1 MSYVVVFLATR
12 WGSELG
18 GLNEFNTGL
27 ALGMAE
33 VLPRG
38 SRCICYVDQLS
49 ENPTPPTKN
58 VEVLVCPD
66 DISILVNDIK
76 KICEDPK
83 LDSLHGLLIVGHD
96 IKTGPKAVNCA
107 VALQALPLIGPVAS
121 AVVSHMDYV
130 QYGHRKGHA
139 LSESFSR
146 MKQQEMVLAS
156 ADYAFAVGPLLQ
168 ASFQS
173 ARNLGKSPIKHLIPG
188 TPEIQ
193 IQHNS
198 RSAMWFF
205 ISGRLNVADDQIKN
219 SALVL
224 EALERFYSSRPQG
237 PTSLSIRGKLFAFG
251 MEGGKSDGVFG
262 QLQGRLAEYLDIHAV
277 PFTDRKDEIYQHL
290 ASCHVALMPSW
301 HEGFGLSGWEA
312 LCAGV
317 PLICSRQSG
326 LAILLDE
333 LRQQLPWLSLDS
345 VEFVNPVGVSGDD
358 GTKMRDVQ
366 SLTNAIELITQNL
379 NVRKDAAVDLAK
391 TLRREFKWKDTA
403 TAIFEH
409 IGWPLASSVS
419 WKSRQKSSQQTSA
432 SPDQTKSSAH
442 INDVLERL
450 HSLDID
456 RDWEILCSAFNY
468 FSDIGKDAQ
477 PAARKNLLEKLC
489 RIGAKLTC
497 ELVTPEVGRNAESIS
512 LRDSGRID
520 TCWRYMAACAS
531 TARNFAEFA
540 ELFDEPLRKLIC
552 DERFLRREI
561 LFYASRF
568 SNQFEES
575 AYDEATRFFRYH
587 CESLKNDSYLQVRLA
602 RLTAEFPGWSYVIPS
617 DQDHIAF
624 IEEMA
629 RCHQVHLYG
638 FDLNAFIPSQPN
650 LASTSLALSSLRRCP
665 SRQPNEQALGFFN
678 ENQPQPVRF
687 SWRSDKRLA
696 AAILSSALGT
706 SDIVKVLECMATDE
720 DESVRW
726 AALDLAFSPTLRKRL
741 HAAKAAKA
749 LSGSKS
755 VNEQLGH
762 VVDLAVLHDNGHPW
776 LNREF
781 LLHYLQE
788 QTTRNNSEDTPRLT
802 VCDFPRARGLIGPI
816 IDQACKSLEGSQHP
830 EVRSARLDLKS
841 KVKRV
846 LFVLPPLDFPEPSNS
861 SQASHSSTPPLG
873 LGMLASHVGT
883 LGHDVQI
890 CDCHRF
896 PDLCD
901 WLKNHSSSFEL
912 IGFNTVLPTVRP
924 TIELLKSIRRRAFRT
939 ILVVGGPAA
948 KLGAWEFSMNSGEE
962 KECWDFAISGEAIQN
977 VSLLIEALD
986 QKDSWPSSLTL
997 NANAISPLLLHREI
1011 RESGASVNDSLQAK
1025 QDWTKVAIDRRHF
1038 IGPSGYYEPSS
1049 TRSRTKH
1056 ILEAH
1061 VVMSQGCDW
1070 NCAFCT
1076 ERSSLSGGEVRRPV
1090 DMVLAELKQL
1100 VELHPNLHVQ
1110 FIDDNFLPQIA
1121 QHPTEVKR
1129 ATSIKWASDLLSGLT
1144 QLRRSTTGW
1153 FGWRA
1158 IFRLEDFFAY
1168 EQYLQNDFVRQ
1179 LSESGCTM
1187 LAFGIETG
1195 DDDHRKLIKL
1205 GAEVVGANKIKLLF
1219 ERLQAAGI
1227 HSKAYFM
1234 LGGKSET
1241 PESAQ
1246 KTISFAVDSG
1256 ASLAY
1261 FALYKEFVPAA
1272 KALKQ
1277 QRSSGS
1283 ETPTAWLDY
1292 RQLAIVWD
1300 DAFDTIKDSGPKTLR
1315 LKYPVTG
1322 EEREVYSQLSELGF
1336 SFRDL
1341 VKYNDYH
1348 SETGPSLQVLHK
1360 VTWNDPETYFSIVE
1374 QAYRNFYLRP
1384 EFVSSYKRL
1393 LNSGY

>member
-12 WGSELG
+12 WGSQLG

-27 ALGMAE
+27 ALGMAD

-38 SRCICYVDQLS
+38 SRCICYVNQLS
-49 ENPTPPTKN
+49 ENPTPPTGN

-66 DISILVNDIK
+66 DTSILVNDIK
-76 KICEDPK
+76 EVCEDTK

-96 IKTGPKAVNCA
+96 IKTGQKAVECSE
-107 VALQALPLIGPVAS
+107 ALRAQVRIGPVAS

-130 QYGHRKGHA
+130 QYGHRKGHT
-139 LSESFSR
+139 LSETFSR
-146 MKQQEMVLAS
+146 MKQQEMVIAS
-156 ADYAFAVGPLLQ
+156 ADHAFAVGPLLQ

-173 ARNLGKSPIKHLIPG
+173 ARNSDKSPIKRLIPG
-188 TPEIQ
+188 TPEIA

-198 RSAMWFF
+198 RSALWFF
-205 ISGRLNVADDQIKN
+205 ISGRLTVADDQIKN
-219 SALVL
+219 GALVL
-224 EALERFYSSRPQG
+224 EALERFYSSNPQG
-237 PTSLSIRGKLFAFG
+237 PKSISTRGKLFAFG
-251 MEGGKSDGVFG
+251 TEGGTSDDVFA
-262 QLQGRLAEYLDIHAV
+262 QLQSRLAEFLEIHTV

-290 ASCHVALMPSW
+290 ASCHIALMPSW

-326 LAILLDE
+326 LAMLLDE
-333 LRQQLPWLSLDS
+333 LKQQLPWLSLDS
-345 VEFVNPVGVSGDD
+345 VEFVNLVGVSGDD
-358 GTKMRDVQ
+358 GTRLRDVK
-366 SLTNAIELITQNL
+366 SLSNAIVQVTQNL
-379 NVRKDAAVDLAK
+379 TARKDAAVDLAK

-403 TAIFEH
+403 IALFEH
-409 IGWPLASSVS
+409 TGWALPSSVS
-419 WKSRQKSSQQTSA
+419 WKSRQRSAQQTSK
-432 SPDQTKSSAH
+432 SQDETQTSAL
-442 INDVLERL
+442 IDDVLERL

-456 RDWEILCSAFNY
+456 RDWEMLCSALNY
-468 FSDIGKDAQ
+468 FSDIGKIAQ
-477 PAARKNLLEKLC
+477 PTARQNLLEKLR
-489 RIGAKLTC
+489 RIGTKLTC
-497 ELVTPEVGRNAESIS
+497 ELVTPEVGRNTKSTS
-512 LRDSGRID
+512 LRDSGRLD
-520 TCWRYMAACAS
+520 ACWRYMAACAS

-540 ELFDEPLRKLIC
+540 GLFDEPLRNIIC
-552 DERFLRREI
+552 DERFLRREV

-568 SNQFEES
+568 SSQFQDS
-575 AYDEATRFFRYH
+575 ANEEATRFFRYH
-587 CESLKNDSYLQVRLA
+587 CELLKSDPHLQIRLA
-602 RLTAEFPGWSYVIPS
+602 RLMAEFPGWSFVIPAAQENVAYS
-617 DQDHIAF
+617 
-624 IEEMA
+624 EEIA
-629 RCHQVHLYG
+629 RCHQVHVNG
-638 FDLNAFIPSQPN
+638 FDLSSLIPSQPS

-687 SWRSDKRLA
+687 SWRSDKRLS

-706 SDIVKVLECMATDE
+706 SDIVKVLECMACDE

-749 LSGSKS
+749 LSGSRA

-762 VVDLAVLHDNGHPW
+762 IVDLAVLHDDGHPW

-788 QTTRNNSEDTPRLT
+788 QTTQNISEDIPRLT
-802 VCDFPRARGLIGPI
+802 VCDFPRSRGLIGPV

-841 KVKRV
+841 RVKRV
-846 LFVLPPLDFPEPSNS
+846 LFVLPPIDFPELGYP
-861 SQASHSSTPPLG
+861 SQASRSSTPPLG
-873 LGMLASHVGT
+873 LGLLASHVGA

-901 WLKNHSSSFEL
+901 WLKDHSGSFDL
-912 IGFNTVLPTVRP
+912 IGFNTVLTTVRP

-939 ILVVGGPAA
+939 ILIVGGPAA
-948 KLGAWEFSMNSGEE
+948 KLGAWEFATTPGEE
-962 KECWDFAISGEAIQN
+962 KECWDFAISGDAIQN

-986 QKDSWPSSLTL
+986 KKDSWPSSLTL
-997 NANAISPLLLHREI
+997 NANAISPVLSLREI
-1011 RESGASVNDSLQAK
+1011 RELGASVNDSLRVRR
-1025 QDWTKVAIDRRHF
+1025 DWSTVALDRRHF
-1038 IGPSGYYEPSS
+1038 IGPTGCYEPSS
-1049 TRSRTKH
+1049 TRSRTRH

-1061 VVMSQGCDW
+1061 IVMSQGCDW

-1090 DMVLAELKQL
+1090 ELVLAELQQL

-1110 FIDDNFLPQIA
+1110 FVDDNLLPQIA
-1121 QHPTEVKR
+1121 QHTKDVKR
-1129 ATSIKWASDLLSGLT
+1129 AVSIAWANDFLSGLT
-1144 QLRRSTTGW
+1144 KIRSSTTGW

-1168 EQYLQNDFVRQ
+1168 EQYMQGDFVRR

-1195 DDDHRKLIKL
+1195 DDDQRKSIKL
-1205 GAEVVGANKIKLLF
+1205 GLKVIEANEIKSLF
-1219 ERLQAAGI
+1219 ARLQAAGI

-1234 LGGKSET
+1234 LGGRWET

-1246 KTISFAVDSG
+1246 KTISFAVNSG
-1256 ASLAY
+1256 ATLAY

-1272 KALKQ
+1272 RALSQ

-1283 ETPTAWLDY
+1283 ETPAAWLDY
-1292 RQLAIVWD
+1292 RQLAIRWD
-1300 DAFDTIKDSGPKTLR
+1300 EAFDTLEDSGSNIPL
-1315 LKYPVTG
+1315 LKHPVTSK
-1322 EEREVYSQLSELGF
+1322 ERQVYSQLSELGF

-1348 SETGPSLQVLHK
+1348 SETGPSLQILHK
-1360 VTWNDPETYFSIVE
+1360 VTWNDPETYFSVVE

-1384 EFVSSYKRL
+1384 EFVSSYNRL